1 MSKLNSLTFDTY
13 KVAAKQTL
21 NDAAQEEPDAV
32 IVLMFNRGSG
42 QFKIKCSKVES
53 RLELLGALRE
63 AEQHILVN
71 GYRDAS

>member
-21 NDAAQEEPDAV
+21 NDAIQDEPDAV

-42 QFKIKCSKVES
+42 QFRIKCSKVEN

-71 GYRDAS
+71 GYSDAI